1 MRFKHLDLN
10 LLVALDVLLEEQNI
24 TRAATRLHMTQSS
37 TSGVLGRL
45 RTYFED
51 DLFVQVGR
59 KMMPTPLARDLEI
72 PVREVLLKIQT
83 SITAKPV
90 HEISESKRHFRI
102 MASDYLISVLFADV
116 IQAVNCEAPHITFEL
131 MSPGETALEML
142 MRGEVDLMIAP
153 ESFAPKDHPSQLLF
167 AEEHVCVVWEGNTS
181 IGEHMTLERYLE
193 LGHVAVAFGRSRTP
207 GIEEW
212 FMSQYGC
219 KRRLEVITHDFN
231 TLAQLVIGTERIA
244 TMHRRL
250 AQLYTRNLPLRIR
263 PTPVDLPTM
272 KEYMCWHR
280 SLDRDPVLRWLREKL
295 ASMANTPSYAN
306 LTDPTESLAHGMRP
320 APEESPQIYSST

>member
-24 TRAATRLHMTQSS
+24 TRAAERLHMTQSA

-51 DLFVQVGR
+51 DLLVQVGR
-59 KMMPTPLARDLEI
+59 KMMLTPLARDLEI

-90 HEISESKRHFRI
+90 QDIAESKRHFRI
-102 MASDYLISVLFADV
+102 MASDYLISVLFAEV
-116 IQAVNCEAPHITFEL
+116 IREVNQQAPLMPFEL
-131 MSPGETALEML
+131 ISPGETAREML

-153 ESFAPKDHPSQLLF
+153 DHYIVKEHPSQLLF
-167 AEEHVCVVWEGNTS
+167 EEQHVCVVCQDNQAV
-181 IGEHMTLERYLE
+181 GERLTLEQYLE
-193 LGHVAVAFGRSRTP
+193 LGHVSVVFGRNRTP

-212 FMSQYGC
+212 FMSEYGC

-231 TLAQLVIGTERIA
+231 TLPQLVIGTQRVA
-244 TMHRRL
+244 TVHGRL
-250 AQLYTRNLPLRIR
+250 ARLYARNLPLRIV
-263 PTPVDLPTM
+263 PPPVNLPAM
-272 KEYMCWHR
+272 QEYMSWHR
-280 SLDRDPVLRWLREKL
+280 SLDRDPVLAWLRGKL
-295 ASMANTPSYAN
+295 LEMAS
-306 LTDPTESLAHGMRP
+306 RP
-320 APEESPQIYSST
+320 AAPLAA

>member
-24 TRAATRLHMTQSS
+24 TRAAARLHMTQSA

-51 DLFVQVGR
+51 DLLVQVGR
-59 KMMPTPLARDLEI
+59 KMMPTPLAKELEI

-90 HEISESKRHFRI
+90 HDIADSKRHFRV
-102 MASDYLISVLFADV
+102 MASDYLISVLFAEV
-116 IQAVNCEAPHITFEL
+116 VREVNQQAPHITFEL
-131 MSPGETALEML
+131 LSPGETATEML

-153 ESFAPKDHPSQLLF
+153 EHFIAKEHPSQLLF
-167 AEEHVCVVWEGNTS
+167 DEQHVCVVCADNQE
-181 IGEHMTLERYLE
+181 IGERLTLEQYMDM
-193 LGHVAVAFGRSRTP
+193 GHVGVAFGRNRTL

-219 KRRLEVITHDFN
+219 KRRLEVLTHDFN
-231 TLAQLVIGTERIA
+231 TLPQLVISTRRIA
-244 TMHRRL
+244 TMHNRL
-250 AQLYTRNLPLRIR
+250 AQLYARSLPLRIL
-263 PTPVDLPTM
+263 PPPVELPTM
-272 KEYMCWHR
+272 QEYMSWHR
-280 SLDRDPVLRWLREKL
+280 SLDRDPMLRWLREKL
-295 ASMANTPSYAN
+295 VDMTR
-306 LTDPTESLAHGMRP
+306 RP
-320 APEESPQIYSST
+320 GSAVIA

>member
-10 LLVALDVLLEEQNI
+10 LLVGLDILLEEQNI
-24 TRAATRLHMTQSS
+24 TRAAARLHMTQSA

-45 RTYFED
+45 RIYFED
-51 DLFVQVGR
+51 DLLVQVGR
-59 KMMPTPLARDLEI
+59 KMMLTPLAKELEI

-90 HEISESKRHFRI
+90 HEIHDSKRHFRI
-102 MASDYLISVLFADV
+102 MASDYLISVLFAEV
-116 IQAVNCEAPHITFEL
+116 IQAVNREAPLITFEL
-131 MSPGETALEML
+131 ISPGETAMDML

-153 ESFAPKDHPSQLLF
+153 ENFVPKDHPSQLLF
-167 AEEHVCVVWEGNTS
+167 SEEHVCVAWEGNTS

-193 LGHVAVAFGRSRTP
+193 LGHVSVAFGRNRTP

-231 TLAQLVIGTERIA
+231 TLPQLVIGTERIA

-250 AQLYTRNLPLRIR
+250 AQLYARTLPLRLL
-263 PTPVDLPTM
+263 PPPVELPPM
-272 KEYMCWHR
+272 LEYMSWHR
-280 SLDRDPVLRWLREKL
+280 SLDRDPMLRWLREKL
-295 ASMANTPSYAN
+295 IAMSQA
-306 LTDPTESLAHGMRP
+306 TDYVQTR
-320 APEESPQIYSST
+320 

>member
-24 TRAATRLHMTQSS
+24 TRAAERLHMTQSA

-51 DLFVQVGR
+51 DLLVQVGR
-59 KMMPTPLARDLEI
+59 KMMLTPLARDLEI

-90 HEISESKRHFRI
+90 QDIAESKRHFRI
-102 MASDYLISVLFADV
+102 MASDYLISVLFAEV
-116 IQAVNCEAPHITFEL
+116 IREVNQQAPLMTFEL
-131 MSPGETALEML
+131 ISPGETAREML

-153 ESFAPKDHPSQLLF
+153 DHYIVKEHPSQLLF
-167 AEEHVCVVWEGNTS
+167 EEQHVCVVCQDNQAV
-181 IGEHMTLERYLE
+181 GERLTLEQYLE
-193 LGHVAVAFGRSRTP
+193 LGHVSVVFGRNRTP

-212 FMSQYGC
+212 FMSEYGC

-231 TLAQLVIGTERIA
+231 TLPQLVIGTQRVA
-244 TMHRRL
+244 TVHGRL
-250 AQLYTRNLPLRIR
+250 ARLYARNLPLRIV
-263 PTPVDLPTM
+263 PPPVNLPAM
-272 KEYMCWHR
+272 QEYMSWHR
-280 SLDRDPVLRWLREKL
+280 SLDRDPVLAWLRGKL
-295 ASMANTPSYAN
+295 LEMAS
-306 LTDPTESLAHGMRP
+306 RP
-320 APEESPQIYSST
+320 AAPLAA

>member
-24 TRAATRLHMTQSS
+24 TRAAERLHMTQSA

-51 DLFVQVGR
+51 DLLVQVGR
-59 KMMPTPLARDLEI
+59 KMMLTPLARDLEI

-90 HEISESKRHFRI
+90 QDIAESKRHFRI
-102 MASDYLISVLFADV
+102 MASDYLISVLFAEV
-116 IQAVNCEAPHITFEL
+116 IREVNLQAPLMTFEL
-131 MSPGETALEML
+131 ISPGETAREML

-153 ESFAPKDHPSQLLF
+153 DHYIVKEHPSQLLF
-167 AEEHVCVVWEGNTS
+167 EEQHVCVVCRDNQAV
-181 IGEHMTLERYLE
+181 GERLTLEQYLE
-193 LGHVAVAFGRSRTP
+193 LGHVSVVFGRNRTP

-212 FMSQYGC
+212 FMSEYGC

-231 TLAQLVIGTERIA
+231 TLPQLVVGTQRVA
-244 TMHRRL
+244 TVHSRL
-250 AQLYTRNLPLRIR
+250 ARLYARNLPLRIV
-263 PTPVDLPTM
+263 PSPVALPAM
-272 KEYMCWHR
+272 QEYMSWHR
-280 SLDRDPVLRWLREKL
+280 SLDRDPVLAWLRGKL
-295 ASMANTPSYAN
+295 LEMASTTP
-306 LTDPTESLAHGMRP
+306 LA
-320 APEESPQIYSST
+320 A